1 LNQGEAETGKRSG
14 GVVMRETIE
23 VMEKHG
29 VPGRD
34 PGEIPSSKLTFP
46 DGAHYRIEIAGVERP
61 STFEAML
68 RAMEELETPVHRVIC
83 AVSGAT
89 YLTFSELKRMAR
101 LSSENKI
108 EVIMTPA
115 PTRSWDTGRQ
125 LATPEGYVSGLRVRG
140 SENLRYV
147 LDDIYRCIEAGIRGF
162 LVVDEGLLKLLCQMR
177 EAGDLPKEV
186 VFKVSVFAG
195 HGSAAGARLLEE
207 IGTNTFN
214 PLADLSLAMI
224 ASIRKCVKIPM
235 DLYISLVDQMGGYNR
250 SWEAAEMARVGS
262 PCYFKIEPG
271 ASEASIYKPYVTDE
285 FHQFLVRQKVKMARI
300 VTELIQMVNKD
311 MKCSEM
317 GPKDLT
323 LCVP

>member
-1 LNQGEAETGKRSG
+1 MKR
-14 GVVMRETIE
+14 TIE
-23 VMEKHG
+23 LMEKHG
-29 VPGRD
+29 IPGRD
-34 PGEIPSSKLTFP
+34 LGDVPSSSLTFP

-68 RAMEELETPVHRVIC
+68 KAMEEFETPVHRVIC
-83 AVSGAT
+83 AVGGAT
-89 YLTFSELKRMAR
+89 CLTFSEIKRFAK
-101 LSSENKI
+101 LSAENKI

-140 SENLRYV
+140 SDNLRYV
-147 LDDIYRCIEAGIRGF
+147 LNDIFRCIEAGIRGF
-162 LVVDEGLLKLLCQMR
+162 LVVDEGLLNLLCRMR

-195 HGSAAGARLLEE
+195 HGSPAGAMLLEE
-207 IGTNTFN
+207 IGANTFN
-214 PLADLSLAMI
+214 PLADLTLPMI
-224 ASIRKCVKIPM
+224 ASIRKSAKIPM
-235 DLYISLVDQMGGYNR
+235 DLYVSLVDQMGGYNR
-250 SWEAAEMARVGS
+250 SWETAEMARVGS

-271 ASEASIYKPYVTDE
+271 ASEGSIYKPYVTEE

-300 VTELIQMVNKD
+300 ITELIPMVNKD
-311 MKCSEM
+311 LKCSQM

-323 LCVP
+323 LCMP